1 MEMLTTEWLPRSDS
15 PVREAK
21 TGISSVSPAYR
32 GIKMEWLWSERPLTD
47 PGQKMNTPLNREGT
61 SNDWCRNPISIKS
74 RKNDKRNSDLFF
86 NNKPYKNEK
95 RNSNPLSK
103 VMRKRKTKFLSVF
116 QSDERTKN
124 KKQNSNLFFNVMQ
137 KRKTK
142 NGNGIWMPFSHA
154 IEKWLALRC
163 THCNA
168 TQHRRSIKTELWTK
182 ISVRFMSSYIL

>member
-1 MEMLTTEWLPRSDS
+1 MKWKAPHWPR
-15 PVREAK
+15 PKNEYPAKPRGGVRGLQMTGAVIRFQLSHAK
-21 TGISSVSPAYR
+21 TTNEIQICFS
-32 GIKMEWLWSERPLTD
+32 I
-47 PGQKMNTPLNREGT
+47 T
-61 SNDWCRNPISIKS
+61 SHTKTKNEIQILYPKWCE
-74 RKNDKRNSDLFF
+74 
-86 NNKPYKNEK
+86 NEK
-95 RNSNPLSK
+95 RNSYPFVK
-103 VMRKRKTKFLSVF
+103 VMRKRKTKFLPVF

-154 IEKWLALRC
+154 IEKRLALRC

-182 ISVRFMSSYIL
+182 ISVRFMHVKQHFIKVRENKPAYYLPETCPR

>member
-1 MEMLTTEWLPRSDS
+1 MLQFVSYLRRVLCKPRQ
-15 PVREAK
+15 K
-21 TGISSVSPAYR
+21 TFYKVY
-32 GIKMEWLWSERPLTD
+32 KY
-47 PGQKMNTPLNREGT
+47 
-61 SNDWCRNPISIKS
+61 
-74 RKNDKRNSDLFF
+74 FF
-86 NNKPYKNEK
+86 SCEK
-95 RNSNPLSK
+95 RWKCRQNYYAE
-103 VMRKRKTKFLSVF
+103 MRKRKTKFLPVF

-154 IEKWLALRC
+154 IEKRLALRC

-182 ISVRFMSSYIL
+182 ISVRFMHVKLHFIKVRENKPAYYLPETCPR